1 MSDTFYDPNDPTL
14 PAQPP
19 VPPSSGPQ
27 DKLVLGSFRDQPSAR
42 SARRPYQNPVQESQ
56 QGRQGYPP
64 SNQPYNQ
71 RPTSYNNSAYDAQHA
86 SHRAYAPST
95 GNKPQAYPTPPV
107 QQPYQQHAQGGH
119 SSSPRR
125 AKRPRRRTGCL
136 ITALIVIALLC
147 VLIVSAVNVT
157 KRVLAFGSAIS
168 PQPPLSSQTDYMN
181 TSERTSVLIM
191 GYGGQGHDGAYLTD
205 SLSVISVVPSNRH
218 TSLISVPRDLWIQY
232 PPNSGQYTKINAVY
246 ELASNFNQNPVA
258 GGNAAAQKVS
268 LVTGL
273 NVKYWVTINF
283 AGFKDLI
290 NSIGGIDVYVPDSFN
305 ACYPAN
311 DDPAIN
317 ASWITIQFNKGMQHM
332 DGATAIEYARAREPM
347 SVCSNK
353 PSINLAELTD
363 FARSARQQI
372 IMKAVLAKF
381 KQISTWP
388 KLYDALNALQHTIYT
403 NMSLADLA
411 AFALKMNLSDP
422 HTAHIGLSNQNV
434 LMDSS
439 LSDGTYI
446 LLPQNDNWQL
456 IVDYVKQHLY
466 N

>member
-1 MSDTFYDPNDPTL
+1 
-14 PAQPP
+14 
-19 VPPSSGPQ
+19 
-27 DKLVLGSFRDQPSAR
+27 
-42 SARRPYQNPVQESQ
+42 
-56 QGRQGYPP
+56 
-64 SNQPYNQ
+64 
-71 RPTSYNNSAYDAQHA
+71 
-86 SHRAYAPST
+86 
-95 GNKPQAYPTPPV
+95 V